1 MFQGRYVHWNPI
13 AKFEGKRMYCEAVH
27 DDWEGFRIWLSPE
40 KPLRMLIVRF
50 EHAIFY
56 ANSNEGKRLSAVEND
71 DEMDFPHVFWKVE
84 NSALL
89 AEFHRQ
95 SSGTAESLDIT
106 HYAFL
111 TSSDCIDV
119 LSVGAPSF
127 EGHEDV

>member
-71 DEMDFPHVFWKVE
+71 DEMDFPMSFGRSKIQHYSRNFTG
-84 NSALL
+84 SHL
-89 AEFHRQ
+89 APLRR
-95 SSGTAESLDIT
+95 STSLT
-106 HYAFL
+106 M
-111 TSSDCIDV
+111 
-119 LSVGAPSF
+119 LS
-127 EGHEDV
+127 